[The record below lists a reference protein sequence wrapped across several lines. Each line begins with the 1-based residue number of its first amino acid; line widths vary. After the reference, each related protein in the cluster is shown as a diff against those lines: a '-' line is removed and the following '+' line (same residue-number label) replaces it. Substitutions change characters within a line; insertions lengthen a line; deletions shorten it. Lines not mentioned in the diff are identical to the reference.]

1 MDWVYTLSGLVVGFI
16 VGLTGVGGGSLM
28 TPILVLA
35 FGISPAFA
43 VGTDLLY
50 ASVTKAGGSLIHGWR
65 GNVDWSVAGL
75 LAAGSLPAS
84 ALTTLMLKYFTPDIR
99 SSSGLITVTLG
110 VALILTAL
118 ALVLKVPLRDYAR
131 RRFAHRPPWSAKA
144 IAIATFVTGIL
155 LGVCVTVS
163 SIGAGALGAAIL
175 FFLYPKFSAIKIVG
189 TDIAHAVPLTAV
201 AGIGHIALGT
211 VNWDLLASL
220 LVGSLPGI
228 YFGSY
233 LGSRIPERVLRPTL
247 AVMLVFVGGRL
258 VF

>member
-1 MDWVYTLSGLVVGFI
+1 MDWVYTLSGLGVGFV

-50 ASVTKAGGSLIHGWR
+50 AAVTKSGGSFVHAWR
-65 GNVDWSVAGL
+65 GNVNWRVAGL

-84 ALTTLMLKYFTPDIR
+84 ALTTLALRYFAPDTR
-99 SSSGLITVTLG
+99 ASSALITTTLG

-118 ALVLKVPLRDYAR
+118 ALVFKAQLRDYAR
-131 RRFAHRPPWSAKA
+131 RRSIHRPPWSARA
-144 IAIATFVTGIL
+144 IAVATFATGIL
-155 LGVCVTVS
+155 LGICVTIS

-175 FFLYPKFSAIKIVG
+175 FFLYPRFSAVQIVG
-189 TDIAHAVPLTAV
+189 TDIVHAVPLTAV

-220 LVGSLPGI
+220 LMGSLPGI
-228 YFGSY
+228 YLGTQ
-233 LGSRIPERVLRPTL
+233 LGSRIPEGVLRPTL